1 MTMNTGDICRRIGIT
16 ITAELLQELG
26 FEPEARDKRAF
37 LWDDDDYPAMCD
49 AIGKHIIGKK
59 AVPMQPRPEPAP
71 RKEKAPKTSASK
83 PAKPPAGDDDD
94 EEL

>member
-1 MTMNTGDICRRIGIT
+1 MTMNTGDVCRRIGIT
-16 ITAELLQELG
+16 ITSELLLALG
-26 FEPEARDKRAF
+26 FKPEGRDKRAV

-59 AVPMQPRPEPAP
+59 AVPMQARPAAAP
-71 RKEKAPKTSASK
+71 KKDKAPKTRASK
-83 PAKPPAGDDDD
+83 TATPPAGDDD